1 MRHARSLLAQTALAF
16 GFVLFFSLMAA
27 GQQAATVPARITQPV
42 NMENLVTLRGNTHPL
57 ARPEY
62 DQGAAPDSL
71 PTERMLLVLKRS
83 AEQEAALRTLLDGQ
97 QIKSSPNFHMWLTP
111 EQFGQQFGPADAD
124 IQAVTDWLTSQGFQ
138 VDHVAT
144 GRTVIEFSGTA
155 GQVRQAFHTE
165 IHKYVVKGE
174 EHWANASDPQ
184 IPAAL
189 APVVAGFASLNNFPR
204 KPSHHLLG
212 AFSRSKATGEVK
224 PQFTYPTTCPSGTS
238 GNCYWFAIGPTD
250 FATIYNVSPLWSA
263 KTDGT
268 GQTIAIS
275 QQSDINPQDVAD
287 FRTMFGLPTSGNYLQ
302 VIYNG
307 PDPGLLLDTGDETEA
322 DLDVQWA
329 GAVAKGATVDLVVS
343 ESTETTYGTDLSAL
357 YIIDNN
363 LAPIMSE
370 SYSGCEAFLGNSGI
384 AFYNTLWEQGAAQ
397 GITIL
402 LSAGDSG
409 SAGCD
414 SGETAAQ
421 YGLAISGMASTPFN
435 VVVGGTDFN
444 DASSLSTYWSTTNN
458 STTQSSAKSYIPETT
473 WNDSCA
479 NTGNLGGCSSGV
491 SSEGFD
497 LVAGGGGPSNCA
509 NSTYESTP
517 EGTEIICTAGIAK
530 PAWQTGSG
538 VPSDGVRD
546 VPDVSL
552 FASNGYNGSFYVIC
566 ETDYTSQTGGGASCD
581 LSSPYQDFLGLGG
594 TSAGTPA
601 FAGIM
606 AMVNQKYGRQGNAN
620 YVLYPMAAQTGA
632 SCASTASMAST
643 ANASSCI
650 FYDVQVGNNSVACVM
665 GSPDCNNAGTGD
677 YGILVN
683 PNNTTQAAWLTT
695 AGYDYATGLGSV
707 NANNLVQGWKSLFTL
722 TGTTLCMGT
731 PCATTPITTTHG
743 TPVNFTATVTPAA
756 TGDVSLIAQAGSSPS
771 NSTGIGPFPLSSGA
785 VSGSTNMLPGGTYGV
800 TAHYAGNGTDGS
812 SDSPAV
818 TVTVNPE
825 TSNTLV
831 QLVSEDCN
839 GNFTYG
845 VTSVQYGYN
854 IVCSGAVYL
863 GYWLRVDVT
872 NSSGSLNSS
881 DYGGL
886 AGGCYSSST
895 TGIPTYPCPTGQVT
909 VTDSSAL
916 APADLGAPSGTKFGK
931 YSLNS
936 QGNAEDQ
943 FIQLPAGANNVVAT
957 YAGDTSYIGS
967 KSATDTVTVN
977 QAPTTVTAT
986 GCATDVQTQCLTT
999 VTPGQ
1004 SVTLTATVGTSSIGF
1019 APTGAVNF
1027 LNGVSP
1033 ITGTVTYASA
1043 NPPTSATNPYA
1054 SLTATLVTS
1063 FTTTAT
1069 ITAQY
1074 VGDINYSGSTSSP
1087 AVTITVTSGTP
1098 DFSVVPV
1105 PNTMA
1110 IASPGA
1116 TGTTSITIGPING
1129 FTGTVTLSCAVP
1141 TAMTGATCSLASTTI
1156 TPSTSTILTVK
1167 TTAPSTVIG
1176 LFNSPRWLAPLG
1188 GAIFAAFFLLLIPT
1202 KRRRLKL
1209 AFGSLFLVLMGAA
1222 LVACGGSSTV
1232 IPPLS
1237 GGTPA
1242 GTYTVTVTGT
1252 STIAGT
1258 SVSRSANIT
1267 VTVE

>member
-16 GFVLFFSLMAA
+16 AFVLFFSLMAA

-57 ARPEY
+57 ARPAY

-71 PTERMLLVLKRS
+71 PTERMLLVLRRS
-83 AEQEAALRTLLDGQ
+83 AEQEAALRNLLDEQ

-138 VDHVAT
+138 VNHVAT

-165 IHKYVVKGE
+165 IHKFVVKGE

-212 AFSRSKATGEVK
+212 TFSRSKATGEVK
-224 PQFTYPTTCPSGTS
+224 PQFTYPASCPSGTS
-238 GNCYWFAIGPTD
+238 GTCYWLAVGPTD
-250 FATIYNVSPLWSA
+250 FATIYNVLPLWQGSPA
-263 KTDGT
+263 IDGT

-275 QQSDINPQDVAD
+275 QQSDINTQDVAD

-307 PDPGLLLDTGDETEA
+307 PNPGILYYTGDETEA

-343 ESTETTYGTDLSAL
+343 QSTEITYGTDLSAL

-370 SYSGCEAFLGNSGI
+370 SYNGCEAFLGNSMI

-414 SGETAAQ
+414 SADEGETAAIN
-421 YGLAISGMASTPFN
+421 GLAISGMASTPFN

-444 DASSLSTYWSTTNN
+444 DAGSLSTYWFTTNN

-479 NTGNLGGCSSGV
+479 NTGNVAGCPTV
-491 SSEGFD
+491 DPEGSD
-497 LVAGGGGPSNCA
+497 LAAGGGGPSNCA
-509 NSTYESTP
+509 TSTTESTP
-517 EGTEIICTAGIAK
+517 EGTEIICIAGIPK
-530 PAWQTGSG
+530 PAWQTGAG

-581 LSSPYQDFLGLGG
+581 LSTSSLDFLGLGG
-594 TSAGTPA
+594 TSAATPA

-606 AMVNQKYGRQGNAN
+606 AMVNQKTKERQGNAN

-632 SCASTASMAST
+632 SCASTSTMASN
-643 ANASSCI
+643 ANTSSCI
-650 FYDVQVGNNSVACVM
+650 FYDVQVGNNSVACYYSSLNCSNQT
-665 GSPDCNNAGTGD
+665 GSG

-683 PNNTTQAAWLTT
+683 PSNTAQPAWLTT
-695 AGYDYATGLGSV
+695 AGYDSATGLGSV
-707 NANNLVQGWKSLFTL
+707 NAYNLVQNWKSNFTP

-731 PCATTPITTTHG
+731 PCATTPLTITHG
-743 TPVNFTATVTPAA
+743 TQVNFTATVTVTPAA
-756 TGDVSLIAQAGSSPS
+756 TGDVSLVAQAGSSPS
-771 NSTGIGPFPLSSGA
+771 SSTGIGPFTLSSGA
-785 VSGSTNMLPGGTYGV
+785 YSGSTNMLPGGTYGV
-800 TAHYAGNGTDGS
+800 KAHYAGNGVDGS
-812 SDSPAV
+812 SDSSAV

-825 TSNTLV
+825 TSLTDV
-831 QLVSEDCN
+831 QLVTEDCN
-839 GNFTYG
+839 NNFYYGVQSVTYG
-845 VTSVQYGYN
+845 GN
-854 IVCSGAVYL
+854 IVCSGVVYL

-872 NSSGSLNSS
+872 NSSASV
-881 DYGGL
+881 
-886 AGGCYSSST
+886 CYSST
-895 TGIPTYPCPTGQVT
+895 TGIPTYQCPTGQVT
-909 VTDSSAL
+909 VTDNGQ
-916 APADLGAPSGTKFGK
+916 APPDLGQPSTPTPGT
-931 YSLNS
+931 YTLNS
-936 QGNAEDQ
+936 QGHAEDQ
-943 FIQLPAGANNVVAT
+943 FIQLTAGNYSPSGPNTLVAT
-957 YAGDTSYIGS
+957 YAGDNSYSRSSGT
-967 KSATDTVTVN
+967 AAAFTVN
-977 QAPTTVTAT
+977 QAPTTITLA
-986 GCATDVQTQCLTT
+986 ANNTT
-999 VTPGQ
+999 VTSGQ
-1004 SVTLTATVGTSSIGF
+1004 SVTLTAIVSTSSIGF
-1019 APTGAVNF
+1019 APTGAVHF
-1027 LNGVSP
+1027 LNSGA
-1033 ITGTVTYASA
+1033 TMGTPTYTYANAS
-1043 NPPTSATNPYA
+1043 SSGYA
-1054 SLTATLVTS
+1054 SLTATLITS
-1063 FTTTAT
+1063 FTATAT

-1074 VGDINYSGSTSSP
+1074 AADLNYASSP
-1087 AVTITVTSGTP
+1087 QSSPLTITVESGTP
-1098 DFSVVPV
+1098 DYSVGAS

-1116 TGTTSITIGPING
+1116 SGTTPIGLTALYG

-1141 TAMTGATCSLASTTI
+1141 TAMTGASCSLASNSI
-1156 TPSTSTILTVK
+1156 TLTSTTTSSSTTLTVN

-1188 GAIFAAFFLLLIPT
+1188 GAIFAAFFLLVIPT

-1209 AFGSLFLVLMGAA
+1209 AFGSLFLVLLGAA
-1222 LVACGGSSTV
+1222 LVACGGSSSFS
-1232 IPPLS
+1232 PPPS

-1242 GTYTVTVTGT
+1242 GNYTVTVTGV
-1252 STIAGT
+1252 SG
-1258 SVSRSANIT
+1258 SLSRSANIT

>member
-16 GFVLFFSLMAA
+16 AFVLFFSLMAA

-71 PTERMLLVLKRS
+71 PTERMLLVLRRS
-83 AEQEAALRTLLDGQ
+83 AEQEAALRNLLDEQ

-138 VDHVAT
+138 VSHVAT

-212 AFSRSKATGEVK
+212 TFSRSKATGKVQ
-224 PQFTYPTTCPSGTS
+224 PLFTYPSDTCSSGT
-238 GNCYWFAIGPTD
+238 CYAVGPAD
-250 FATIYNVSPLWSA
+250 LATIYNVSPLWN
-263 KTDGT
+263 TCTGGTCIDGT

-275 QQSDINPQDVAD
+275 QESDIDPQDVAD
-287 FRTMFGLPTSGNYLQ
+287 FRTMFGLPTTGNYLTT
-302 VIYNG
+302 INNG
-307 PDPGLLLDTGDETEA
+307 PDPGIVFYTGDETEA
-322 DLDVQWA
+322 DLDVEWA
-329 GAVAKGATVDLVVS
+329 GAVAKGATIDLVVS
-343 ESTETTYGTDLSAL
+343 EGTEVTYGVDLSAL

-363 LAPIMSE
+363 LAPILSE
-370 SYSGCEAFLGNSGI
+370 SYSGCEAFLGNSSI

-402 LSAGDSG
+402 ISAGDSG

-414 SGETAAQ
+414 SAETAAQ
-421 YGLAISGMASTPFN
+421 YGLEISGIASTPFN

-444 DASSLSTYWSTTNN
+444 DASNASTYWSTTNN
-458 STTQSSAKSYIPETT
+458 STTQASALSYIPETT

-479 NTGNLGGCSSGV
+479 NTGNVAGCPTVRNDGS
-491 SSEGFD
+491 D
-497 LVAGGGGPSNCA
+497 LAAGGGGPSNCA
-509 NSTYESTP
+509 NSTWVPTSS
-517 EGTEIICTAGIAK
+517 GIEITCNAGISK
-530 PAWQTGSG
+530 PAWQTGPG

-552 FASNGYNGSFYVIC
+552 FASNGYHGSFYVIC
-566 ETDYTSQTGGGASCD
+566 ETDYTSLMGGSASCD
-581 LSSPYQDFLGLGG
+581 LNAPYLDFLGLGG
-594 TSAGTPA
+594 TSAATPA

-620 YVLYPMAAQTGA
+620 YVLYPMAASTGA
-632 SCASTASMAST
+632 SCPSTSSMAPT

-665 GSPDCNNAGTGD
+665 GVDDPNCNNAGTGD
-677 YGILVN
+677 YGILVY
-683 PNNTTQAAWLTT
+683 PSGGTTPAWPTN
-695 AGYDYATGLGSV
+695 AGYDYATGLGTV
-707 NANNLVQGWKSLFTL
+707 NVNNLVQNWKSTFVG

-731 PCATTPITTTHG
+731 PCATAPITITHG
-743 TPVNFTATVTPAA
+743 TQVNFTVNVTPASA
-756 TGDVSLIAQAGSSPS
+756 SGDVSLAAPVGSSPS
-771 NSTGIGPFPLSSGA
+771 NSIGIGPFTLSSGA
-785 VSGSTNMLPGGTYGV
+785 FSGSTNMLPGGTYGV

-812 SDSPAV
+812 SNSNSVQV
-818 TVTVNPE
+818 TVTPE
-825 TSNTLV
+825 PSNTLV
-831 QLVSEDCN
+831 QLVTEDCN
-839 GNFTYG
+839 GNFYYG
-845 VTSVQYGYN
+845 VTSVTYGEVLN
-854 IVCSGAVYL
+854 CSGALYL
-863 GYWLRVDVT
+863 GYWLRADVT
-872 NSSGSLNSS
+872 NSSGSV
-881 DYGGL
+881 
-886 AGGCYSSST
+886 CYSST

-909 VTDSSAL
+909 VTDNGQ
-916 APADLGAPSGTKFGK
+916 PPPDLGEPSGTTPGT
-931 YSLNS
+931 YALNS
-936 QGNAEDQ
+936 QGHAEDQ
-943 FIQLPAGANNVVAT
+943 FIQLTGGIHNALTAR
-957 YAGDTSYIGS
+957 YAGDNSYGS
-967 KSATDTVTVN
+967 STGTAAAITVT
-977 QAPTTVTAT
+977 QAPAPITVTASS
-986 GCATDVQTQCLTT
+986 QT

-1004 SVTLTATVGTSSIGF
+1004 SVTLTALVSTTSVGF
-1019 APTGAVNF
+1019 APTGAVQF
-1027 LNGVSP
+1027 LNSNVPMTGSSCGSP
-1033 ITGTVTYASA
+1033 CTLTTVPANASA
-1043 NPPTSATNPYA
+1043 SSFA
-1054 SLTATLVTS
+1054 SLTATLTTS
-1063 FTTTAT
+1063 FTANAS
-1069 ITAQY
+1069 ITANY
-1074 VGDINYSGSTSSP
+1074 VADANYLGSTTSS
-1087 AVTITVTSGTP
+1087 ATTITVSSGTP
-1098 DFSVVPV
+1098 NFSVVPT
-1105 PNTMA
+1105 PNSIA

-1116 TGTTSITIGPING
+1116 SGSTSIGLSPSNG
-1129 FTGTVTLSCAVP
+1129 FNDTVSLSCAFP
-1141 TAMTGATCSLASTTI
+1141 STTPMPGGSCSLASSSI
-1156 TPSTSTILTVK
+1156 TPTTSTTLTVK

-1209 AFGSLFLVLMGAA
+1209 AFGSLFLLLLAAA
-1222 LVACGGSSTV
+1222 LVACGGGGGGGGN
-1232 IPPLS
+1232 PPPS
-1237 GGTPA
+1237 GGTPV
-1242 GTYTVTVTGT
+1242 GTYTVTVTGVSSPASGSLT
-1252 STIAGT
+1252 S
-1258 SVSRSANIT
+1258 SANVT